1 MVFVMIDGT
10 ITDDVRAAAG
20 PLEFFDQVLD

>member
-10 ITDDVRAAAG
+10 ITDELEQAAG
-20 PLEFFDQVLD
+20 PLEFLNEVPE